1 MDVFCD
7 RHKLAR
13 CADEALVVLFGI
25 AFGTIAV
32 LASCQVW
39 KVSSTWRVLPPILLT
54 AGCVLFLILGV
65 RIFAWIQLRHIR
77 PTCLMQPAIFD
88 LSRLVLVQ
96 ARDPGWMPVRY
107 VFLSIPILMLVLGY
121 PLIGRDSSSE
131 SLETIW
137 VGDLLE
143 LAPKQSTRVDWERKK
158 IRVVGRIG
166 NWPGNS
172 GFMLLDYE
180 RRSRH
185 PGWDI
190 HALGNFVPVVIDRSS
205 ADEPADE
212 EFQAP
217 VEWGQTS

>member
-1 MDVFCD
+1 
-7 RHKLAR
+7 
-13 CADEALVVLFGI
+13 
-25 AFGTIAV
+25 
-32 LASCQVW
+32 
-39 KVSSTWRVLPPILLT
+39 
-54 AGCVLFLILGV
+54 
-65 RIFAWIQLRHIR
+65 
-77 PTCLMQPAIFD
+77 
-88 LSRLVLVQ
+88 
-96 ARDPGWMPVRY
+96 
-107 VFLSIPILMLVLGY
+107 
-121 PLIGRDSSSE
+121 
-131 SLETIW
+131 

-217 VEWGQTS
+217 VEWGRRVEVTGFVSFRPSLDNPAKITPALTIKPSVTSPMTELVKAAESSRDH